1 MALKLNKEEG
11 VFRNELIFTV
21 DAKSINIDNTMVN
34 LFMLLRHNGQRPK
47 QRTRSG
53 ISSIIDV
60 NVLKNVFKKMEGD
73 GEMVGFTEYPE
84 AAELWIRNNLVNMVF
99 RGNVDKEKISS
110 LRPIHLE
117 SYRVRNVPNT
127 RDYFSADQVYLM
139 LGCNPAVKEDLKNFL
154 MEGWDPITSKINA
167 GKDLD
172 VDSLGLLHII
182 KYVNPGFLESSSNL
196 NQIEPLLKKDA
207 ELYCDDVKR
216 LLRYKSRIPRNVL
229 IDYLKTITSFH
240 LSIFIQKI
248 VYLLPKMIEQGT
260 MDVADNWNIVV
271 DATDNFESRISKIA
285 AEDAEGMMK
294 RIYDYIKATFQ
305 INAALRKLKKDK
317 TNTEHLKQALSILKE
332 KNHDFERYFE
342 ALWDLLYN
350 DLDDDDKDLVNDL
363 VKYEQSYFDRYVEFI
378 IKAKGGY
385 QYKYNIQMIDNLAQ
399 KNNDRGFMAQG
410 RSKKHPRRF
419 MLGTRLLE
427 TFVQILVLETDG
439 TKYITKSMS
448 IEDLMHKIRDRY
460 GLIINGLGEERF
472 NDADVNTHLAFK
484 ENVEAFK
491 HKLRQIGFYNDLSDA
506 YLLQKIR
513 PRYELK

>member
-1 MALKLNKEEG
+1 
-11 VFRNELIFTV
+11 
-21 DAKSINIDNTMVN
+21 
-34 LFMLLRHNGQRPK
+34 
-47 QRTRSG
+47 
-53 ISSIIDV
+53 
-60 NVLKNVFKKMEGD
+60 
-73 GEMVGFTEYPE
+73 
-84 AAELWIRNNLVNMVF
+84 
-99 RGNVDKEKISS
+99 
-110 LRPIHLE
+110 
-117 SYRVRNVPNT
+117 
-127 RDYFSADQVYLM
+127 
-139 LGCNPAVKEDLKNFL
+139 
-154 MEGWDPITSKINA
+154 
-167 GKDLD
+167 
-172 VDSLGLLHII
+172 
-182 KYVNPGFLESSSNL
+182 
-196 NQIEPLLKKDA
+196 
-207 ELYCDDVKR
+207 
-216 LLRYKSRIPRNVL
+216 
-229 IDYLKTITSFH
+229 
-240 LSIFIQKI
+240 
-248 VYLLPKMIEQGT
+248 MIEQGT